1 MVRPKWFLPVWLF
14 LGLMCGLGSAT
25 AQTNVTGDWDVTV
38 NLPQGPRTA
47 AVSLKQDGDKVT
59 GLVKSRGGELAVEG
73 TIDGSNLRLAFTL
86 NYQGQPLPI
95 TITGTVDGPSI
106 AGKADFAGMTEG
118 DFSARRADVTTATE
132 PAAASTSAPASASLT
147 DTTSSATPAAGA
159 MAGKWDVTFKTQG
172 GEFPVTATLTDEA
185 GKILGTMATQLGELT
200 LEGTIEGK
208 VLKLSTVARTPQGDI
223 PVALTGDVDGD
234 SIINGKADF
243 GGMGQGEWTAKRS
256 RQ

>member
-1 MVRPKWFLPVWLF
+1 MVRPKWFLPASLF
-14 LGLMCGLGSAT
+14 LGLLCAPGVAT

-59 GLVKSRGGELAVEG
+59 GLVKSRAGDLAVEG
-73 TIDGSNLRLAFTL
+73 TIDGSSLRLGFIL

-132 PAAASTSAPASASLT
+132 PAAA
-147 DTTSSATPAAGA
+147 TSSASPADTPSSSTPAVGA
-159 MAGKWDVTFKTQG
+159 MAGKWDVTFKTHG

-185 GKILGTMATQLGELT
+185 GKISGTMATQLGELT
-200 LEGTIEGK
+200 VEGTIEGK
-208 VLKLSTVARTPQGDI
+208 TLKLSTVAKTPQGDI